1 MNQMQQNLFVISGML
16 AGGLGLFLLAVR
28 MITDGLKLA
37 AGGAL
42 RDLLGHWTYTYTRGI
57 FTGIGITAIVQ
68 SSSAVT
74 VATIGFV
81 NAGLLSLYQALGVIY
96 GANIGTTM
104 TGWLVAL
111 IGFNIKIEAFALPLI
126 GVGMLLR
133 LTRGTTRL
141 GSLGEALA
149 GFGLFFIGI
158 DVLREAFEGLANGIE
173 LQKLTVGGISGI
185 LLYVC
190 IGFLITF
197 FTQSSSAAI
206 AITLTAATGGVLTI
220 EAAAAMV
227 IGANIGTTSTAA
239 FAVIGATPNAKRVAT
254 AHIIFNVLTGV
265 IALLLLPVMFWFI
278 KVTGIMLNLEDE
290 PAVTLAMFHTTFN
303 VLGVLLILP
312 ISNNLSRFL
321 EKQFRTTEEIES
333 KPKYLDKT
341 VAATPALALNAII
354 LELVRMG
361 EIARRMA
368 KSALSTETVPGKQ
381 IYSEYTAI
389 NNLERAMGEF
399 IAQLE
404 KSSLTQDI
412 VERLPEALHAL
423 QHYTTVASLALNY
436 AKQQGDIKVPKDDV
450 IDVVLEKYKADAV
463 ALLHAADPKIA
474 DYSAEETETMSDDLH
489 KTYRLLRDALLE
501 AGANQKILIQT
512 MDTVLYQVS
521 RVDRMTKQAFKG
533 AKILNRLLTYV
544 DFPAADVTNNEN
556 HKNVAA

>member
-1 MNQMQQNLFVISGML
+1 MQQN
-16 AGGLGLFLLAVR
+16 
-28 MITDGLKLA
+28 
-37 AGGAL
+37 
-42 RDLLGHWTYTYTRGI
+42 LLGHWTYTYTRGI

-126 GVGMLLR
+126 GLGMLLR
-133 LTRGTTRL
+133 LIKGTTRM
-141 GSLGEALA
+141 GALGEALA

-158 DVLREAFEGLANGIE
+158 DVLRDAFEGLATGIE
-173 LQKLTVGGISGI
+173 LQKLAVGGILGI

-239 FAVIGATPNAKRVAT
+239 FAVIGATPNAKRVAM
-254 AHIIFNVLTGV
+254 AHIIFNVMTAV
-265 IALLLLPVMFWFI
+265 IALILLSVMFWII
-278 KVTGIMLNLEDE
+278 KTTGEVQNLENA

-354 LELVRMG
+354 LELVRIG

-368 KSALSTETVPGKQ
+368 KSALSTETVPGRQ
-381 IYSEYTAI
+381 IYGEYAAV
-389 NNLERAMGEF
+389 NSLERAMGEF

-412 VERLPEALHAL
+412 VERLPEVLHAL

-436 AKQQGDIKVPKDDV
+436 SKQQGDIKMPKIDV
-450 IDVVLEKYKADAV
+450 IDVILEKYKADAV
-463 ALLHAADPKIA
+463 ALLHAADPRLA
-474 DYSAEETETMSDDLH
+474 GYSAEETEKMSDELH
-489 KTYRLLRDALLE
+489 KVYRQLRDALLE
-501 AGANQKILIQT
+501 AGAKQKILIQT
-512 MDTVLYQVS
+512 MDTVLYQIN

-533 AKILNRLLTYV
+533 AKILNRLLTHV
-544 DFPAADVTNNEN
+544 DYPTTDEKISEN
-556 HKNVAA
+556 HNKSAA

>member
-1 MNQMQQNLFVISGML
+1 MQQNLFVIIGML

-42 RDLLGHWTYTYTRGI
+42 RDLLGHWTYTPTRGI
-57 FTGIGITAIVQ
+57 ITGLAITAIVQ

-81 NAGLLSLYQALGVIY
+81 NAGLMSLYQALGVVY

-104 TGWLVAL
+104 TGWLVVL
-111 IGFNIKIEAFALPLI
+111 IGFKVKIEAFALPLI
-126 GVGMLLR
+126 GIGMVLR

-141 GSLGEALA
+141 GALGEALA

-158 DVLREAFEGLANGIE
+158 DVLREAFEGLASGIE
-173 LQKLTVGGISGI
+173 LQKLSVDGISGI

-254 AHIIFNVLTGV
+254 AHIIFNVMTGV
-265 IALLLLPVMFWFI
+265 IALMLLPVMFWII
-278 KVTGIMLNLEDE
+278 KTTEIMLTLEDA

-312 ISNNLSRFL
+312 MSNRLSRFL
-321 EKQFRTTEEIES
+321 ERKFRTMEEIES

-354 LELVRMG
+354 LELARIG

-381 IYSEYTAI
+381 IYSEYTAV
-389 NNLERAMGEF
+389 NNLEQAMANF

-404 KSSLTQDI
+404 KSALTQDI
-412 VERLPEALHAL
+412 VERLPEVLHAL

-436 AKQQGDIKVPKDDV
+436 AKQQGDIKMPRDDV
-450 IDVVLEKYKADAV
+450 INAVLEKYKADAV
-463 ALLHAADPKIA
+463 ALLHATDPQLA
-474 DYSAEETETMSDDLH
+474 DYSAEETEIMSDELH
-489 KTYRLLRDALLE
+489 KVYRQLRDALLE
-501 AGANQKILIQT
+501 AGAKQKILIQT
-512 MDTVLYQVS
+512 MDTILYQVN

-533 AKILNRLLTYV
+533 AKILNRLLAHV
-544 DFPAADVTNNEN
+544 DFPAADEVTSEN
-556 HKNVAA
+556 HDKSAA